1 MCNTVIVLLAILAQH
16 SSPTSDPQAKAQA
29 QRLLTEGS
37 GLYDKGDYADAL
49 EKFNA
54 AYAAYPSPKLMFNIG
69 QANRD
74 LGRPV
79 EALRAYER
87 FLAGALD
94 ASPETTADARKSLAE
109 LRGKLGRIRIDCA
122 TTDAELSVDGS
133 SVGLAPLPDPIWAT
147 PGRHQVTASHQRVAL
162 AIENVYV
169 TAGSLHTV
177 TLDLR
182 PPATAAAPGSP
193 AAVAVVAESPGVAAT
208 PAVEETPAVA
218 ATPTAEETP
227 AVAVMPAVAEI
238 SLVAA
243 LPPANPTANLTSSPE
258 TPEPTGQAQPV
269 YRKWWVWTGIGGVV
283 AAGSVTA
290 FLLTRRSSNP
300 CGGIGY
306 ACLEIK

>member
-1 MCNTVIVLLAILAQH
+1 M
-16 SSPTSDPQAKAQA
+16 
-29 QRLLTEGS
+29 R
-37 GLYDKGDYADAL
+37 
-49 EKFNA
+49 
-54 AYAAYPSPKLMFNIG
+54 
-69 QANRD
+69 
-74 LGRPV
+74 
-79 EALRAYER
+79 
-87 FLAGALD
+87 
-94 ASPETTADARKSLAE
+94 ASPWLSCAE
-109 LRGKLGRIRIDCA
+109 ELGRIRIDCA

-227 AVAVMPAVAEI
+227 AVVATPTAEETPAVAVMPAVAEI
-238 SLVAA
+238 LLSPRSAREPHGEPDLKPRDAGA
-243 LPPANPTANLTSSPE
+243 DRSSSARLQE
-258 TPEPTGQAQPV
+258 MVGL
-269 YRKWWVWTGIGGVV
+269 TGIGGVV